1 MKDGSTK
8 ELTND
13 GYDGGILRGKEP
25 VSVSLSKGLGVG
37 NMNAR
42 MDRSV
47 RFANKRQ
54 GSQQKLS
61 L

>member
-37 NMNAR
+37 KQHECKNGPF
-42 MDRSV
+42 RSV
-47 RFANKRQ
+47 RK
-54 GSQQKLS
+54 
-61 L
+61 